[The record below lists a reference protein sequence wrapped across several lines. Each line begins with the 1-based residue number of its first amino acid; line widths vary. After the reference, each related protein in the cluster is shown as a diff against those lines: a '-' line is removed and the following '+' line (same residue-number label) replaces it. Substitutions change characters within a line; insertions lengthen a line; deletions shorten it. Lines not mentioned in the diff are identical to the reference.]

1 MDRDPGRPAPWDRSI
16 ELSCGEGTP
25 APQGLRSLPSAF
37 GEYRKRVGT
46 RVTKHPS
53 VLRTEGSPGT
63 LSANAG
69 TVPGSRDG
77 WSWQWAAREEG
88 GSHCPSPTCSP
99 LLPTPCLTAFC
110 LLLRPARP
118 GSTSGPLSQL
128 SPLPGALLSHISVW
142 LTLSC
147 LRTTSPTTV

>member
-53 VLRTEGSPGT
+53 VLRTEGVSWDFECQRGDSPRQ
-63 LSANAG
+63 
-69 TVPGSRDG
+69 PG
-77 WSWQWAAREEG
+77 WLVMAV
-88 GSHCPSPTCSP
+88 GSP
-99 LLPTPCLTAFC
+99 
-110 LLLRPARP
+110 
-118 GSTSGPLSQL
+118 
-128 SPLPGALLSHISVW
+128 
-142 LTLSC
+142 
-147 LRTTSPTTV
+147 